1 MLTINKKEGK
11 KMTRIEY
18 TEITQEQHN
27 EWMVELN
34 SYLDDVLEI
43 GDDEDLSDCEYDID
57 PDVYDLYV

>member
-1 MLTINKKEGK
+1 
-11 KMTRIEY
+11 MTRIEY